1 MKALLISMG
10 TRGDVEPFLAV
21 GEILGERGW
30 EVVCLFPEQFR
41 GMTEAMGF
49 RFHGFSE
56 EFLKLIEGSDAKEIL
71 GGEGGLFSRLMNWF
85 SLARKGMKLAR
96 ESVEVQH
103 RVQKDEAPDRI
114 IYHPKCNTAIVW
126 GMANPGRAIQLAPI
140 PGLVHAVD
148 EFAPM
153 WKDFGRIVNRASYR
167 LINWFKAFAV
177 KRFTKKYIRDLG
189 FTKLTVDEINLALL
203 ETEKTIYTVSPS
215 LFKRPGYWPQ
225 TAEVVGYFE
234 RDKAVDWQPDERLVE
249 FLTNHQKIVFI
260 SFGSMTNTKPHE
272 KTEAI
277 VNVLKKHNI
286 PAIINT
292 SWGGLCEIEDAP
304 ENVIFVSDVP
314 YDWLYPQIYAVLH
327 HGGSGST
334 HMAVKYGLPAL
345 VVPHAL
351 DQPFWGRII
360 HKKGLGPEPLPINRL
375 SETAFG
381 SRLLELYDRY
391 DCKRNAEQI
400 SQQMALEADRARL
413 YNLIQ
418 GDQEQQPNDI
428 DKDPKI

>member
-71 GGEGGLFSRLMNWF
+71 GGEGGAFSRVRNWAT
-85 SLARKGMKLAR
+85 LARSGMKLAA

-103 RVQKDEAPDRI
+103 RIQLDEAPDRI

-126 GMANPGRAIQLAPI
+126 GMANPGKAIQLAPI

-153 WKDFGRIVNRASYR
+153 WKDFGRSINRASYR

-177 KRFTKKYIRDLG
+177 KKFTKQFTTDLG
-189 FTKLTVDEINLALL
+189 FKKLTVAEINRALL

-215 LFKRPGYWPQ
+215 LFDRPAYWPE
-225 TAEVVGYFE
+225 TARVVGYFE
-234 RDKAVDWQPDERLVE
+234 RDKAVGWQPDERLLE
-249 FLTNHQKIVFI
+249 FLKAHDKIVFI
-260 SFGSMTNTKPHE
+260 SFGSMTNTKPLE
-272 KTEAI
+272 KTRAI
-277 VNVLKKHNI
+277 VNVLKRNNI

-292 SWGGLCEIEDAP
+292 SWGGLCEIDDAP
-304 ENVIFVSDVP
+304 EHVLFVNDVP
-314 YDWLYPQIYAVLH
+314 YDWLYPHIYAVVH

-334 HMAVKYGLPAL
+334 HMALKYGCPSL

-351 DQPFWGRII
+351 DQPFWARIV
-360 HKKGLGPEPLPINRL
+360 HEKGAGPAGLAISKLTELDF
-375 SETAFG
+375 EQK
-381 SRLLELYDRY
+381 LLDLYDNL
-391 DCKRNAEQI
+391 DHGTNAERI
-400 SQQMALEADRARL
+400 GLAMSSEADAGKL
-413 YNLIQ
+413 YQIIV
-418 GDQEQQPNDI
+418 GDIERS
-428 DKDPKI
+428 

>member
-21 GEILGERGW
+21 GEVLRERGW

-41 GMTEAMGF
+41 GMTDAMGF

-56 EFLKLIEGSDAKEIL
+56 EFLKLIDGSDAKEIL
-71 GGEGGLFSRLMNWF
+71 GGEGGPFSRVKNWA
-85 SLARKGMKLAR
+85 SLAKKGMKLAS

-103 RVQKDEAPDRI
+103 RVQIDEAPDRI

-140 PGLVHAVD
+140 PGLAHAVD
-148 EFAPM
+148 DFAPM

-189 FTKLTVDEINLALL
+189 FTKLSVAEINRALL
-203 ETEKTIYTVSPS
+203 DTERTIYTVSPS

-234 RDKAVDWQPDERLVE
+234 RDKAVDWQPDERLTE
-249 FLTNHQKIVFI
+249 FLKTHEKIVFI
-260 SFGSMTNTKPHE
+260 SFGSMTNTKPRE

-277 VNVLKKHNI
+277 VNVLKKQNI

-292 SWGGLCEIEDAP
+292 SWGGLCEIDDAP
-304 ENVIFVSDVP
+304 EHVMFVSDVP
-314 YDWLYPQIYAVLH
+314 YDWLYPQIYAVVH

-351 DQPFWGRII
+351 DQPFWGSII
-360 HKKGLGPEPLPINRL
+360 HKNGLGPEPLPIKNL
-375 SETAFG
+375 NEGAFG
-381 SRLLELYDRY
+381 SRILDLCNNKKY
-391 DCKRNAEQI
+391 KAEAALI
-400 SQQMALEADRARL
+400 SQPVSREASRDELFHIIAREYEEL
-413 YNLIQ
+413 
-418 GDQEQQPNDI
+418 
-428 DKDPKI
+428 

>member
-21 GEILGERGW
+21 GEVLREKGW
-30 EVVCLFPEQFR
+30 DVVCLFPEQFR
-41 GMTEAMGF
+41 GMTLAMGF

-56 EFLKLIEGSDAKEIL
+56 EFLKLIQSSDAKEIL
-71 GGEGGLFSRLMNWF
+71 GGEGGVFSRLKNWAT
-85 SLARKGMKLAR
+85 LARSGVKLAA

-103 RVQKDEAPDRI
+103 CVQLREAPDRI

-126 GMANPGRAIQLAPI
+126 GLANPGRAIQLAPI

-153 WKDFGRIVNRASYR
+153 WKDFGRTLNRASYR
-167 LINWFKAFAV
+167 LINWFKSFAV
-177 KRFTKKYIRDLG
+177 KKFTKEYIRDLG
-189 FTKLTVDEINLALL
+189 FTKLSVAAIDRAMF

-215 LFKRPGYWPQ
+215 LFKRPDYWPEAAQ
-225 TAEVVGYFE
+225 VVGYFE
-234 RDKAVDWQPDERLVE
+234 RDKAVDWHPDARLIE
-249 FLTNHQKIVFI
+249 FLKTHEKIVFI
-260 SFGSMTNTKPHE
+260 SFGSMTNTKPRE

-277 VNVLKKHNI
+277 VNVLSRNKI

-304 ENVIFVSDVP
+304 EHVMFVSEVP
-314 YDWLYPQIYAVLH
+314 YDWLYPHVYAVVH

-334 HMAVKYGLPAL
+334 HMALKYGLPAL

-351 DQPFWGRII
+351 DQPFWARIV
-360 HKKGLGPEPLPINRL
+360 HEKGLGPEPPPINRL
-375 SETAFG
+375 SEAAFE
-381 SRLLELYDRY
+381 SRLLELYNRDEY
-391 DCKRNAEQI
+391 KLNAERLAGRI
-400 SQQMALEADRARL
+400 TNEANRNELFRIIA
-413 YNLIQ
+413 NF
-418 GDQEQQPNDI
+418 EEES
-428 DKDPKI
+428 

>member
-21 GEILGERGW
+21 GEMLRKRDW

-56 EFLKLIEGSDAKEIL
+56 EFLKLIEGTDAKEIL
-71 GGEGGLFSRLMNWF
+71 GGEGGTFSRLKNWF
-85 SLARKGMKLAR
+85 SLARKGMKLAA

-103 RVQKDEAPDRI
+103 RVQIDEAPDRI

-153 WKDFGRIVNRASYR
+153 WKDFGRMLNRVSYR

-177 KRFTKKYIRDLG
+177 KKFTKRFTGEHR
-189 FTKLTVDEINLALL
+189 FAKLSVGDINRALL

-215 LFKRPGYWPQ
+215 LFTRPEYWPE

-234 RDKAVDWQPDERLVE
+234 RDKSVDWKPSDRLLE
-249 FLTNHQKIVFI
+249 FLRTHEKIVFI
-260 SFGSMTNTKPHE
+260 SFGSMTNTKPLA
-272 KTEAI
+272 KTQAI
-277 VNVLKKHNI
+277 VNALKKLNI

-292 SWGGLCEIEDAP
+292 SWGGLTALDDAP
-304 ENVIFVSDVP
+304 DNVFFVSDVP
-314 YDWLYPQIYAVLH
+314 YDWLYPHIYAVVH

-334 HMAVKYGLPAL
+334 HMALKYGLPAL
-345 VVPHAL
+345 VVPHAI
-351 DQPFWGRII
+351 DQPFWARIV
-360 HKKGLGPEPLPINRL
+360 HERGLGPKGLPIKDLIEGEFESRLIDLYDNGSYKLNAERL
-375 SETAFG
+375 SQ
-381 SRLLELYDRY
+381 
-391 DCKRNAEQI
+391 N
-400 SQQMALEADRARL
+400 MAMEADRERL
-413 YNLIQ
+413 FQIIENTREDL
-418 GDQEQQPNDI
+418 
-428 DKDPKI
+428 

>member
-1 MKALLISMG
+1 MG

-21 GEILGERGW
+21 GEILRERGW
-30 EVVCLFPEQFR
+30 DVVCLFPEQFR

-71 GGEGGLFSRLMNWF
+71 GGEGGPLSRVKNWF
-85 SLARKGMKLAR
+85 SLARKGMKLAN

-103 RVQKDEAPDRI
+103 RVQLDEAPDRI

-126 GMANPGRAIQLAPI
+126 GMANPGKAIQLAPI

-153 WKDFGRIVNRASYR
+153 WKDFGRGVNRASYR

-177 KRFTKKYIRDLG
+177 KKFTKKIIKDYG
-189 FTKLTVDEINLALL
+189 FQKLSVSAINKALL
-203 ETEKTIYTVSPS
+203 ETEKTIYTISPS
-215 LFKRPGYWPQ
+215 LFERPDYWPE
-225 TAEVVGYFE
+225 TAQVVGYFE
-234 RDKAVDWQPDERLVE
+234 RNKAADWTPDERLLN
-249 FLTNHQKIVFI
+249 FLKTHEKIVFI
-260 SFGSMTNTKPHE
+260 SFGSMTNTDPRR

-277 VNVLKKHNI
+277 VNILAEHEI

-292 SWGGLCEIEDAP
+292 SWGGLTEIDNAP
-304 ENVIFVSDVP
+304 KHVLFVKDIP
-314 YDWLYPQIYAVLH
+314 YDWLYPHIYAVVH

-334 HMAVKYGLPAL
+334 HMALKYGLPAL

-351 DQPFWGRII
+351 DQPFWARIV
-360 HKKGLGPEPLPINRL
+360 HDNGLGPEPLPIKHLDEAEFESRLVELYNKVEYKLNAERL
-375 SETAFG
+375 SEQMAQG
-381 SRLLELYDRY
+381 ADRDELFRIIE
-391 DCKRNAEQI
+391 NAEEEI
-400 SQQMALEADRARL
+400 
-413 YNLIQ
+413 
-418 GDQEQQPNDI
+418 
-428 DKDPKI
+428 